1 MFVMM
6 CILQNRNGFEKS
18 QTSLVKHQ
26 NIVQHL
32 FQRLLTAPQ
41 SKHFSLL
48 ENMNVLNKTRP
59 FRIDSIGKQIITMV
73 TAFIH

>member
-18 QTSLVKHQ
+18 QISLVKHQ

-32 FQRLLTAPQ
+32 FQRLLTAP
-41 SKHFSLL
+41 L

-59 FRIDSIGKQIITMV
+59 LRIDSIGKQIITMV